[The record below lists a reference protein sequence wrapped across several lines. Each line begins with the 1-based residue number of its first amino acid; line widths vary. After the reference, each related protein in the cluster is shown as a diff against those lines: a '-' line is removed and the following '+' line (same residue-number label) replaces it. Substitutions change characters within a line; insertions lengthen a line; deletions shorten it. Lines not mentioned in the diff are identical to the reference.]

1 MINSRFTVAL
11 HVLCLLAYEPAEPLT
26 SAYIAG
32 SVNTNPVV
40 IRRILAVLRRA
51 GLVTSRPG
59 VAGGWELAA
68 KPSAITLAHV
78 YRLLGPGTVFAM
90 HSKRPNPRCRVG
102 KGIQRGL
109 LTHYREAQTALED
122 ALAARTVADVLREVL
137 SAGK

>member
-1 MINSRFTVAL
+1 MVNSRFTVAL
-11 HVLCLLAYEPAEPLT
+11 HVLCLLAHQGAQPLT

-68 KPSAITLAHV
+68 KPSSITLAHV
-78 YRLLGPGTVFAM
+78 YRLLAPGPVFAM
-90 HSKRPNPRCRVG
+90 HSKRPNPHCPVG

-109 LTHYREAQTALED
+109 LAHYRKAQTALED
-122 ALAARTVADVLREVL
+122 ALASLTVADVLREVV
-137 SAGK
+137 ARGE

>member
-1 MINSRFTVAL
+1 MVNSRLTVAL
-11 HVLCLLAYEPAEPLT
+11 HVLCLLAHQPARPLT

-68 KPSAITLAHV
+68 KPAAITLAHV
-78 YRLLGPGTVFAM
+78 YRLLVPGPVFAM
-90 HSKRPNPRCRVG
+90 HHKRPNPRCPVG

-109 LTHYREAQTALED
+109 LAHYQKAQTALQD
-122 ALAARTVADVLREVL
+122 TLASLTIADLLRDVIAPRE
-137 SAGK
+137 